1 MQTLIRTR
9 ITHKETYHRSSDL
22 RSPLVTKINRQTSRF
37 WLRIA
42 VLMVLDS
49 LALSLAWF
57 LAEQFGT
64 PIAQRQTLLNS
75 QSNLELLLPILVVNL
90 GTLAASGFYGTDDKR
105 RSYARLP
112 ASISLAQIILLTTV
126 FLYQPTVVVSR
137 TVFLWAWLLALILV
151 SVQRFML
158 EATIINLRRHHI
170 ALKPSVFLL
179 GNPEDLDK
187 AKQLLERTQQ
197 FQISGCADLSVRNH
211 PYKWSRTLEYIR
223 HNQVSEVFI
232 CSWSSIKNQIV
243 FFWEL
248 KSAGIQLRVLP
259 MSLELP
265 QHWSE
270 IKMIGELTTIRFS
283 SSAIIGVDFWLKRSL
298 DLVGASLMLVLLSL
312 PMLLISILI
321 RLDSPGPVF
330 YKQTRIGLKNR
341 EFQVWK
347 FRTMVQNASQ
357 LQSQLEAR
365 NEVRGG
371 VLFKIKDDPR
381 ITKVGK
387 FLRRYS
393 LDELPQLINVLQGEM
408 SLVGPRPLPKRDVER
423 FSESDYLRH
432 EVLPGITG
440 LWQVSGRSDVDSEQ
454 VFALDFA
461 YIRHWSL
468 ALDFKI
474 LLQTIKV
481 VLFKEGAY

>member
-1 MQTLIRTR
+1 MQTLIHTR
-9 ITHKETYHRSSDL
+9 ITHTNTHKRSSDL
-22 RSPLVTKINRQTSRF
+22 RSPLVTKINQHTRRF
-37 WLRIA
+37 WLRIT
-42 VLMVLDS
+42 VLVVLDS

-57 LAEQFGT
+57 LADQLGT
-64 PIAQRQTLLNS
+64 PVAEEHLLLNS
-75 QSNLELLLPILVVNL
+75 QLNLELLLPILVVNL

-105 RSYARLP
+105 RSYVRLP
-112 ASISLAQIILLTTV
+112 ASLSLAQIILLTTV
-126 FLYQPTVVVSR
+126 FLYQPTIAVSR
-137 TVFLWAWLLALILV
+137 TVFLSAWLLALIFV
-151 SVQRFML
+151 SVQRFLL
-158 EATIINLRRHHI
+158 EVTIVNLRRHHL
-170 ALKPSVFLL
+170 ALKSSVFLL
-179 GNPEDLDK
+179 GNQEDLDK
-187 AKQLLERTQQ
+187 AKQLIERTQQ
-197 FQISGCADLSVRNH
+197 FQVCGCADLSVRH
-211 PYKWSRTLEYIR
+211 YPYKWSKTLEDIR
-223 HNQVSEVFI
+223 QHQVSEVFI
-232 CSWSSIKNQIV
+232 CSWPSVKDPIV

-298 DLVGASLMLVLLSL
+298 DLVGALLMLVLLSL

-347 FRTMVQNASQ
+347 FRTMVENASQ
-357 LQSQLEAR
+357 LQPQLEAK
-365 NEVRGG
+365 NDIKGG

-381 ITKVGK
+381 ITRLGK

-440 LWQVSGRSDVDSEQ
+440 LWQVSGRSDVGSEQ
-454 VFALDFA
+454 VFALDLA

-481 VLFKEGAY
+481 VLFKKGAY

>member
-1 MQTLIRTR
+1 MHTAIRTR
-9 ITHKETYHRSSDL
+9 ITHTNSNNRSSDL
-22 RSPLVTKINRQTSRF
+22 RSPIVTKINQQISRF

-42 VLMVLDS
+42 VLVVLDS

-57 LAEQFGT
+57 LADQFGM
-64 PIAQRQTLLNS
+64 PVAGKHLLLNS
-75 QSNLELLLPILVVNL
+75 QLELELLLPILVVNIA
-90 GTLAASGFYGTDDKR
+90 TLAASGFYGSDDKR
-105 RSYARLP
+105 RSYVRLP
-112 ASISLAQIILLTTV
+112 TSVSLAQIILLTTV
-126 FLYQPTVVVSR
+126 FLYQPTVGVSR
-137 TVFLWAWLLALILV
+137 TVFLWAWLLTLILV
-151 SVQRFML
+151 STERFML
-158 EATIINLRRHHI
+158 EVTIVNLRRHHV

-187 AKQLLERTQQ
+187 AKQLLERTKQ
-197 FQISGCADLSVRNH
+197 FKISGCADLSVHHH
-211 PYKWSRTLEYIR
+211 PYKWSKTLEYIQQ
-223 HNQVSEVFI
+223 NQVSEVFI
-232 CSWSSIKNQIV
+232 CSWLSVKNPIV

-248 KSAGIQLRVLP
+248 KSAGIQIRVLP
-259 MSLELP
+259 MSLKLP
-265 QHWSE
+265 QNWSE
-270 IKMIGELTTIRFS
+270 IKMIGEFTTIRFS

-298 DLVGASLMLVLLSL
+298 DLVVAFLMLLLLSL
-312 PMLLISILI
+312 PMLLISLLI

-330 YKQTRIGLKNR
+330 YKQTRIGLKNH

-357 LQSQLEAR
+357 LQSELEAK
-365 NEVRGG
+365 NEVKGG

-381 ITKVGK
+381 ITRVGK

-408 SLVGPRPLPKRDVER
+408 SLVGPRPLTKRDVER
-423 FSESDYLRH
+423 FSESDFLRH

-440 LWQVSGRSDVDSEQ
+440 LWQVSGRSNVGSEQ
-454 VFALDFA
+454 AFALDFA
-461 YIRHWSL
+461 YIKHWSL

-481 VLFKEGAY
+481 VLFKDGAY